1 MNYDPDPA
9 IELTWA
15 EVWEGAQE
23 GSRRW
28 LKARMLQRPTG
39 NGRWDAEKSEIEF
52 DWTGALAERAFAK
65 KLDAPWAPLHHPD
78 RYHSNHD
85 VAGWHVKGTRHA
97 IDPEHPDKPR
107 LQQPLTA
114 DPDGRYVL
122 LSGWTGLADLTDWT
136 IVGWGIGRELFDKRW
151 ITTHLHGPPCYWI
164 PHHALRDWPP
174 HFLQTA
180 GLHP

>member
-1 MNYDPDPA
+1 MGRSLGRGAGRVAPLVESPDAATADRQWP
-9 IELTWA
+9 L
-15 EVWEGAQE
+15 G
-23 GSRRW
+23 RR
-28 LKARMLQRPTG
+28 AV
-39 NGRWDAEKSEIEF
+39 EIEF